1 MPMVTIQKATDE
13 TGAGV
18 EIPSGIDSIQVKEQ
32 SADNAVYTLSG
43 IRVANAAQQHGIFI
57 QNGKKVVK

>member
-1 MPMVTIQKATDE
+1 MD
-13 TGAGV
+13 
-18 EIPSGIDSIQVKEQ
+18 IPSGIDSIQVKEQ
-32 SADNAVYTLSG
+32 SADNVVYTLSG